1 MLGSILTS
9 GVFLVAEVELAV
21 EDVELDWDVEVA
33 EEDAELL
40 LELALEA

>member
-1 MLGSILTS
+1 VLGSILTS

>member
-1 MLGSILTS
+1 M
-9 GVFLVAEVELAV
+9 AEVELAV